1 MSEETEIQKEDKNS
15 NLLAAL
21 CYLPIAMINVIVI
34 LYILLASKKEDK
46 YARFHALQAI
56 MCYLIFI
63 VISSI
68 LNAILFFPS
77 MTKASFF
84 GSQATAKAMS
94 ENAANIVSMT
104 VPALLMLL
112 VFIFIFVIFAGLALT
127 GKKFKLPIIGN
138 IAEKYA

>member
-1 MSEETEIQKEDKNS
+1 MSEETELPKEDKNS

-21 CYLPIAMINVIVI
+21 CYLPIALINIIAI
-34 LYILLASKKEDK
+34 LYVLFASKKEDK

-56 MCYLIFI
+56 MCYVIFI

-68 LNAILFFPS
+68 LNAVLFFPS

-84 GSQATAKAMS
+84 GPQATAKAMS
-94 ENAANIVSMT
+94 DNAANIFSMM

-112 VFIFIFVIFAGLALT
+112 VFIVIFVIFAGLALT
-127 GKKFKLPIIGN
+127 GKKFKLPIIGD